1 MAMSFRLGNPL
12 TQALE
17 QLLEDPFGQREAWRR
32 GGMTGRAVQPMPLDV
47 YATADQVVVLAAVPG
62 LRPDHLEI
70 TVHQNTVT
78 ISGAVP
84 DVTQAEEAKQATWY
98 VHELWSGQYQRS
110 LTLPFELDA
119 ERAEASVADGI
130 ARIVLPKAERAK
142 PRKLA
147 IQGGDQATP
156 VAATTPDEPS
166 DAAATE
172 G

>member
-1 MAMSFRLGNPL
+1 MSVRMGHPL

-17 QLLEDPFGQREAWRR
+17 QLLDDPFGPRGAWAR
-32 GGMTGRAVQPMPLDV
+32 GGSPGRSVQPMPLDV
-47 YATADQVVVLAAVPG
+47 YATPEQIVVLAAVPG
-62 LRPDHLEI
+62 LRPDDLEI

-78 ISGAVP
+78 LSGTVH
-84 DVTQAEEAKQATWY
+84 DVAEADEAKQATWY

-142 PRKLA
+142 PRKIA
-147 IQGGDQATP
+147 IQGGQTGP
-156 VAATTPDEPS
+156 AAP

-172 G
+172 A